1 MIRDVIEKYGLKNG
15 DRWIRSDNA
24 PSLYKNKHTFRFY
37 QNIAKEFGLHIIR
50 TYGASGQGKGI
61 IDVMSSFGANPI
73 CYIIITTQDV
83 FLNNSIS
90 IVDCLSIKKPQSSHR
105 NVSTCELTAKR
116 LNDQHSPLE
125 IRDDYFYTTQ
135 MK

>member
-1 MIRDVIEKYGLKNG
+1 
-15 DRWIRSDNA
+15 
-24 PSLYKNKHTFRFY
+24 
-37 QNIAKEFGLHIIR
+37 
-50 TYGASGQGKGI
+50 
-61 IDVMSSFGANPI
+61 MSSFGANPI
-73 CYIIITTQDV
+73 YYIIITTQDV